1 MQTIKVLLLGLSM
14 CSLLFFT
21 QRSVGLTTE
30 KWAEDLD
37 YLHKTLEERHLNL
50 YHQISKEEFTQEL
63 NLIKQQPDQK
73 PGSTPLAL
81 MRLFQKI
88 GDGHTQ
94 FAYWGNPHHR
104 FPVEFYMDNGKIY
117 LTGINDNHKH
127 LLGMELIA
135 INKTPTTSI
144 IQQLNPL
151 LQAVEN
157 TYSQQQRMI
166 ETIGVGEM
174 LYWLEIIKSPTEA
187 KFYFADT
194 RGKSYSIQLKAMN
207 ADNSTK
213 LTRIEPK
220 LPTDFIPYNTRLDGV
235 EMFVSSKK
243 RTAIIR
249 LNSYPHRGM
258 SQYAEN
264 LSQIFNQHHID
275 NVIIDLRKNGGGDF
289 FVGLTLAWGIIL
301 CDRLN
306 WENGIYVLTGRKTFS
321 AGMSNA
327 AQFRQLLNARLV
339 GEPTGSNPVGYQD
352 ADTFVLPNSNWKIM
366 HSKRFYRFQDAATQG
381 VQPDIF
387 LPLDWNQFKN
397 GRDNQLEWVI
407 EDIEKRSG
415 K

>member
-1 MQTIKVLLLGLSM
+1 MRVIKILLLGLSIS
-14 CSLLFFT
+14 SLLFFT
-21 QRSVGLTTE
+21 QSSMSLTTE
-30 KWAEDLD
+30 DWAEDID
-37 YLHKTLEERHLNL
+37 YLYKTLEERHLNL
-50 YHQISKEEFTQEL
+50 YHKISKEEFTREL
-63 NLIKQQPDQK
+63 NLIKQQFNQK

-117 LTGINDNHKH
+117 LTGISDKHKH
-127 LLGMELIA
+127 LLGMELA
-135 INKTPTTSI
+135 AVNDTPTANI

-174 LYWLEIIKSPTEA
+174 LYWLGIIKNSKEA
-187 KFYFADT
+187 NFYFTDAQ
-194 RGKSYSIQLKAMN
+194 GKNYSIQLKALN
-207 ADNSTK
+207 ADNPAE

-220 LPTDFIPYNTRLDGV
+220 LPTDFIQYNTRLDGM
-235 EMFVSSKK
+235 EMFLNTKMK
-243 RTAIIR
+243 TAIIR
-249 LNSYPHRGM
+249 LNTYPHRGM
-258 SQYAEN
+258 SEFAEN
-264 LSQIFNQHHID
+264 LPQIFNQHQVE
-275 NVIIDLRKNGGGDF
+275 NVVIDLRKNGGGDF
-289 FVGLTLAWGIIL
+289 FVGLTLAWGLIL

-306 WENGIYVLTGRKTFS
+306 WEDGTYVLTGRKTFS

-327 AQFRQLLNARLV
+327 AQFRQLLNAKLV

-366 HSKRFYRFQDAATQG
+366 HSKRFYRFQDVATQG
-381 VQPDIF
+381 VQPDVF
-387 LPLDWNQFKN
+387 LPLNWNQFKN
-397 GRDNQLEWVI
+397 GRDNQLEWI
-407 EDIEKRSG
+407 LKDIEKPGG

>member
-1 MQTIKVLLLGLSM
+1 MRIIKIVFLLNMSIG
-14 CSLLFFT
+14 SLVFLT
-21 QRSVGLTTE
+21 QPTYALTPE
-30 KWAEDLD
+30 DWREDLD

-50 YHQISKEEFTQEL
+50 YHKISKKEFTTEL
-63 NLIKQQPDQK
+63 HLIKQQLDK
-73 PGSTPLAL
+73 STPGSTPLAL

-104 FPVEFYMDNGKIY
+104 FPLEFYMDNGKIY
-117 LTGINDNHKH
+117 LTGISNKYKH

-135 INKTPTTSI
+135 VNQTPSI
-144 IQQLNPL
+144 TITQQLNPV

-157 TYSQQQRMI
+157 PYSQQQRMI
-166 ETIGVGEM
+166 ETLGVGEM
-174 LYWLEIIKSPTEA
+174 LYWLGVIKNPTEA
-187 KFYFADT
+187 EFHFAST
-194 RGKSYSIQLKAMN
+194 QGKNYQIQLKALN
-207 ADNSTK
+207 ADNPAE
-213 LTRIEPK
+213 LTRIEAK
-220 LPTDFIPYNTRLDGV
+220 LTTDFTNYNTRLDGV

-258 SQYAEN
+258 TEFAEN
-264 LSQIFNQHHID
+264 FQQVFNQHQID

-289 FVGLTLAWGIIL
+289 FVGLTLAWGLIL
-301 CDRLN
+301 CDRLD
-306 WENGIYVLTGRKTFS
+306 WQNGIYVLIGRKTFS

-327 AQFRQLLNARLV
+327 VQFRQLLNAKLV

-381 VQPDIF
+381 VQPDVF
-387 LPLDWNQFKN
+387 LPLDWDKFKN
-397 GRDNQLEWVI
+397 GGDNQLEWVL
-407 EDIEKRSG
+407 EDIEKP
-415 K
+415 